1 MVSGFKGG
9 RTVKKNKP
17 KPEERGPDRPSGA
30 VPKQAKPRLPRPV
43 EDGLTCNESQVED
56 LLAEGEST

>member
-1 MVSGFKGG
+1 MAPVSRGG
-9 RTVKKNKP
+9 QTVKKNKP
-17 KPEERGPDRPSGA
+17 TPAERGSDRPAGA
-30 VPKQAKPRLPRPV
+30 VPKQAKQRLPRPA

>member
-1 MVSGFKGG
+1 M
-9 RTVKKNKP
+9 KKNKP
-17 KPEERGPDRPSGA
+17 KPTERNNDGPSGA
-30 VPKQAKPRLPRPV
+30 VPKQVKPRLPRPA